1 MNHSYLEKKAAQHLK
16 TLCHQIPNRR
26 LGAAGNRQ
34 ATTWFAE
41 NMAAFGFAVE
51 TPAFDCLDWEDH
63 GAHLLTTSGETFEI
77 FNSPYTHPC
86 QVTAPLVAADT
97 ADALSQANVENSIL
111 LLHGNLAAEQ
121 LMPKKFPFYNP
132 QHHQDIYQLLESK
145 APLAI
150 LTATGRN
157 PELAGGMYPFPMI
170 EDGDFDLPSAYLKD
184 VDGEQ
189 LLSFVGQPLRLTI
202 ESARIPAVGHN
213 VIARKPA
220 DSGPRLLFCAHIDA
234 KDNTPGALDNGT
246 GVVVLLLLAELLQDY
261 SGKFPVELLA
271 LNGEDHYSAQGHKHY
286 LATQT
291 ERINEIFLAVNTDV
305 AGYTGA
311 RSAYSLYGCA
321 EPIAEA
327 IRAAMSAYPSIKE
340 GPQWYQSDHSVFIQQ
355 GRPAVAI
362 TSENFMEL
370 STNITHTSKDDLNLV
385 DFTKM
390 ADIVLALYAMIGR
403 LNQMN

>member
-1 MNHSYLEKKAAQHLK
+1 MHRSQLEEKAFNYLKM
-16 TLCHQIPNRR
+16 LCHEIPNRR

-34 ATTWFAE
+34 ATTWFAVT
-41 NMAAFGFAVE
+41 MAKFGFEVE
-51 TPAFDCLDWEDH
+51 TPAFDCLDWENR
-63 GAHLLTTSGETFEI
+63 GAHLLAPSGETFEV
-77 FNSPYTHPC
+77 FSSPYSLAC
-86 QVTAPLVAADT
+86 QVTAPLIAAGTLGELTQINAEDR
-97 ADALSQANVENSIL
+97 IL
-111 LLHGNLAAEQ
+111 LLHGDLTAEQ

-132 QHHQDIYQLLESK
+132 QHHQKIYQLLESK

-150 LTATGRN
+150 LTATDRN

-184 VDGEQ
+184 EDGEQ
-189 LLSFVGQPLRLTI
+189 LLVFAGQPLSLTI

-261 SGKFPVELLA
+261 AGKFPIELLA

-286 LATQT
+286 LAN
-291 ERINEIFLAVNTDV
+291 EKDRIQEIFLAVNTDV
-305 AGYTGA
+305 AGYAGA
-311 RSAYSLYGCA
+311 CSAYSLYGCA
-321 EPIAEA
+321 EPSAEA
-327 IRAAMSAYPSIKE
+327 IHAAMSAFPSIKE

-362 TSENFMEL
+362 TSENFIEL
-370 STNITHTSKDDLNLV
+370 STAITHTPKDDLNLV
-385 DFTKM
+385 DH
-390 ADIVLALYAMIGR
+390 AQVVDIALALHAMIEN
-403 LNQMN
+403 LNQVG